1 MSSLHWSRLIFDSC
15 LSRGHQPIIIDG
27 ADLLSN
33 PQALIST
40 LCQHLS
46 LDPDGIQYTWPVV
59 PREQWPK
66 DLIMQ
71 GFFQDLLQS
80 EGVRNRPRAA
90 SRSGAVDLGVKEKEW
105 EEEFGK
111 EVAGKMRQLVEE
123 EMEDYEYLRKFC
135 LVI

>member
-1 MSSLHWSRLIFDSC
+1 
-15 LSRGHQPIIIDG
+15 
-27 ADLLSN
+27 
-33 PQALIST
+33 
-40 LCQHLS
+40 
-46 LDPDGIQYTWPVV
+46 
-59 PREQWPK
+59 
-66 DLIMQ
+66 MQ

-90 SRSGAVDLGVKEKEW
+90 SRSDPVDLGVKEKEW

>member
-1 MSSLHWSRLIFDSC
+1 
-15 LSRGHQPIIIDG
+15 
-27 ADLLSN
+27 
-33 PQALIST
+33 
-40 LCQHLS
+40 
-46 LDPDGIQYTWPVV
+46 
-59 PREQWPK
+59 
-66 DLIMQ
+66 MQ

-80 EGVRNRPRAA
+80 EGVKSRPRAA
-90 SRSGAVDLGVKEKEW
+90 SRPEAVDLGVKEKEW